1 MLALKSKCYFNL
13 AVTESDV
20 VNTVVDNIDASAVDL
35 GLSKESN
42 VAKDSAIYSDL
53 DYPETPRLT
62 VAQDIGQFATP
73 EISSDLRYK
82 LLKDPWKPD
91 VIITFHP
98 YLKESGNFFLIFA
111 GLKSFHGSPIQI

>member
-35 GLSKESN
+35 VLSKESN
-42 VAKDSAIYSDL
+42 SAIYSDL

-62 VAQDIGQFATP
+62 VAQDIAQFATP

-91 VIITFHP
+91 VIITFYP